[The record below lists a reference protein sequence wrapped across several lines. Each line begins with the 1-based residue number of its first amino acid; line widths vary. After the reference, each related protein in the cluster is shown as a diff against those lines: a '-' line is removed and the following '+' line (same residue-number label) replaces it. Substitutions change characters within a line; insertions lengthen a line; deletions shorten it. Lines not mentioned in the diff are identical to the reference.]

1 MKGDDMMGRK
11 LYLVLLLAVL
21 LVTLGACAPKPSNT
35 PQSSTNTPVPVSTT
49 AKPPSTT
56 LSKTSPEWEKIVA
69 EAKKEGQITLYSFGF
84 TGDIGSAVAQGFR
97 KAYDIKVDLVTGIG
111 TVLMERIR
119 TENRAGKFI
128 ADTYDTSAVFVA
140 QAKADGLTVNA
151 GDLPELNENVWQV
164 HPRMD
169 KEGHIYGTT
178 IAFTTL
184 FFNTSLV
191 KAGEEPKSYKD
202 LLDPRWKGKMVFP
215 DPRTT
220 PNAIRVYVAYK
231 KYGVLD
237 DAYWSQLGKQDLRVA
252 PTIWDLDIILAR
264 GESTVEVSGVDSTV
278 NPFIKG
284 GAPVKPINVAEG
296 IVVSTGAPAIAIVKN
311 GPHPNATR
319 LFLNWFFSLEGQK
332 AYHETRSST
341 SPRKDLP
348 NFAPAAGLLPM
359 DKIWLVD
366 MDMEVETARVQREGI
381 FAKLTGIETK

>member
-1 MKGDDMMGRK
+1 MKGRK
-11 LYLVLLLAVL
+11 LYLVLLAAL
-21 LVTLGACAPKPSNT
+21 LVILGACAPKPSAT
-35 PQSSTNTPVPVSTT
+35 PQPPVVTPAPAPATSKAPATAPPQVSS
-49 AKPPSTT
+49 
-56 LSKTSPEWEKIVA
+56 EWEKIVA
-69 EAKKEGQITLYSFGF
+69 EAKKEGQVTLYSFGF

-97 KAYDIKVDLVTGIG
+97 NAYGIKVDIVTGIG

-119 TENRAGKFI
+119 SENRAGKFI

-151 GDLPELNENVWQV
+151 GELPVLNENVWQV

-178 IAFTTL
+178 IAVTTVYV
-184 FFNTSLV
+184 NTSLV
-191 KAGEEPKSYKD
+191 KAGDEPKSYKD

-220 PNAIRVYVAYK
+220 PNAIRAYVAYK

-237 DAYWSQLGKQDLRVA
+237 DAYWSQLAKQDLRIA
-252 PTIWDLDIILAR
+252 PTIRDLDSILAR
-264 GESTVEVSGVDSTV
+264 GEAAVGVSIVDSTV
-278 NPFIKG
+278 NPFIKD
-284 GAPVKPINVAEG
+284 GAPVKPISVAEG

-319 LFLNWFFSLEGQK
+319 LFLNWFFTQEGQK
-332 AYHETRSST
+332 AYHETRAST

-348 NFAPAAGLLPM
+348 NFAPKAGLVPM
-359 DKIWLVD
+359 NNIRLVD

-381 FAKLTGIETK
+381 FAKLTGTEIK